1 MEELLT
7 YVDRRGSGCTKWDHQ
22 TEMFGTEGLLPL
34 WIADMDFR
42 VARCVQDA
50 VRAYADFG
58 VYGYAPAPESYYQ
71 AFMDWERERHGYA
84 VDRQWL
90 RFSPGVVPAFN
101 WLIQCLT
108 QPEDR
113 VLLLTPVYHPFHH
126 AVANNGRTLVTSQ
139 LREDQGR
146 YTIDIADFEQKI
158 VNNQVKLFI
167 LCSPHNPVGRVWT
180 QEELHQML
188 DICRRH
194 GVYVIADEIHHD
206 LIMPGHTHIPAAT
219 VGNYDDMLVTLT
231 APSKTFNLAGL
242 QNALVIIPDQA
253 IRAKYDD
260 FATCVRIFTGNA
272 VGYVA
277 AEAAWR
283 GGISWLEQVKA
294 TVLDNFQFVRDTLT
308 SALPKLVV
316 TPLEGTY
323 LMWIDF
329 SAYLSEEEIAPF
341 FQEKCR
347 IGVDYGSLFGGGH
360 SCCVRLN
367 LATAHE
373 VMAEAVKRILA
384 HQDALLAKASQI

>member
-71 AFMDWERERHGYA
+71 AFTDWERERHGYA

-158 VNNQVKLFI
+158 VDNQVSSL
-167 LCSPHNPVGRVWT
+167 S
-180 QEELHQML
+180 
-188 DICRRH
+188 
-194 GVYVIADEIHHD
+194 
-206 LIMPGHTHIPAAT
+206 
-219 VGNYDDMLVTLT
+219 
-231 APSKTFNLAGL
+231 
-242 QNALVIIPDQA
+242 
-253 IRAKYDD
+253 
-260 FATCVRIFTGNA
+260 
-272 VGYVA
+272 
-277 AEAAWR
+277 
-283 GGISWLEQVKA
+283 
-294 TVLDNFQFVRDTLT
+294 
-308 SALPKLVV
+308 SALPTTLWAGCGPRRSCARCW
-316 TPLEGTY
+316 T
-323 LMWIDF
+323 
-329 SAYLSEEEIAPF
+329 SA
-341 FQEKCR
+341 
-347 IGVDYGSLFGGGH
+347 V
-360 SCCVRLN
+360 
-367 LATAHE
+367 ATAY
-373 VMAEAVKRILA
+373 MSLPTRSTTTSSCPDTPTSPLPPWATMTTCW
-384 HQDALLAKASQI
+384 